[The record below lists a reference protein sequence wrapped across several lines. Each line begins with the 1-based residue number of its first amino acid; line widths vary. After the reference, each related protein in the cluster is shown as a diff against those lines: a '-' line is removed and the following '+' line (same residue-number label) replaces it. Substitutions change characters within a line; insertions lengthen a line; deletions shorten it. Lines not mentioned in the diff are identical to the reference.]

1 MSVPVR
7 LLETLE
13 YLEINSNCTFRLKY
27 STSPL
32 PWWKKVEGE
41 PHNDNQTNWHEV
53 LSINQGLTQIFIAQG
68 YCKDILEYGR
78 KTQADIPKLAKFSNS
93 RFLLLFFSSKL
104 TALGLSNSRS
114 VSMWS
119 YL

>member
-1 MSVPVR
+1 MNVPVR

-13 YLEINSNCTFRLKY
+13 YLEINSNCTFSLKC
-27 STSPL
+27 STPAL

-68 YCKDILEYGR
+68 YCKGILEYGR
-78 KTQADIPKLAKFSNS
+78 KAQADILQMKFCSNDYWG
-93 RFLLLFFSSKL
+93 
-104 TALGLSNSRS
+104 TIHTI
-114 VSMWS
+114 
-119 YL
+119 